1 MAVMDLVA
9 VLAESSLF
17 SGMARHDL
25 DALAPAA
32 TLRTFRKGSYI
43 FREGDV
49 GNALYVIRRG
59 QVKISRMGRG
69 GEEAVYAILV
79 PGDSFGEIALL
90 SGDAARTADAQAME
104 LTECISLAKDPLLAF
119 LDQYPALSRHLM
131 RALARYVRQLD
142 ESLAEIAF
150 LDISGRVARKLL
162 DLGQSHGRK
171 TPDGTRID
179 LRLSQR
185 TLASMVSAS
194 RENVNRALQR
204 FVAHGDIKQDG
215 GLITILRPDELR
227 KRA

>member
-1 MAVMDLVA
+1 MALMDLVA
-9 VLAESSLF
+9 VLADCTLF
-17 SGMARHDL
+17 SGMPRQDL
-25 DALAPAA
+25 EALAPAA
-32 TLRTFRKGSYI
+32 RSRTFRKGSYI

-49 GNALYVIRRG
+49 GNALYVMQRG

-69 GEEAVYAILV
+69 GTEAVYAILM

-90 SGDAARTADAQAME
+90 SGDATRTADAQAME
-104 LTECISLAKDPLLAF
+104 LSECVSVAKDPLLAF
-119 LDQYPALSRHLM
+119 LDQHPVMSRHLM
-131 RALARYVRQLD
+131 QALAGYVQQVD

-162 DLGQSHGRK
+162 DLGQSHGRS
-171 TPDGTRID
+171 TPEGIRID
-179 LRLSQR
+179 VRLSQR

-194 RENVNRALQR
+194 RENVNRALHR
-204 FVAHGDIKQDG
+204 FAVRGDIRQEA